1 MTKQNEM
8 KVESSA
14 LPEALTDHYPDISSE
29 SRLLRLKEVCPRT
42 SMSSAL
48 IYELMA
54 NQTFPQSVSLGKRA
68 KAWVESEVD
77 AWLASRIMA
86 RSDLEPGTDIAVLPR
101 WTPELAAQAVAS
113 EHYRTGIR
121 MQRLKKVVSRVSLRK
136 SEIYRR
142 VAKGEFPA
150 PVPLG
155 VRGRAWAQH
164 EIDVWIQDCIDA
176 MGADP
181 GFRFLTRRV
190 GPDSSPRR
198 RPTHR
203 RPAQPGPR
211 AAHGGPRRR
220 NREKKAKQENNQS

>member
-1 MTKQNEM
+1 MSHNDDHTPG
-8 KVESSA
+8 SSGP
-14 LPEALTDHYPDISSE
+14 PEALTDDYPDIPSE
-29 SRLLRLKEVCPRT
+29 PRLLRLKEVCQRT

-54 NQTFPQSVSLGKRA
+54 NQTFPQSISLGKRA

-86 RSDLEPGTDIAVLPR
+86 RCDLEPGTDIAVLPR

-121 MQRLKKVVSRVSLRK
+121 MHRLKKVISRVSLRK

-142 VAKGEFPA
+142 IEKREFPA
-150 PVPLG
+150 SVPLG
-155 VRGRAWAQH
+155 PRGRAWPEH
-164 EIDVWIQDCIDA
+164 EIDAWIQDRIDA

-181 GFRFLTRRV
+181 GFRFLTRRAK
-190 GPDSSPRR
+190 PDPRSRPRTNRRSSQRGTR
-198 RPTHR
+198 VV
-203 RPAQPGPR
+203 
-211 AAHGGPRRR
+211 HGEFGRR
-220 NREKKAKQENNQS
+220 NRKAKG